1 MPCNET
7 GGCASRAPGRRDA
20 APPKAAAWA
29 RLVLFACLAVALL
42 ALPSRSF
49 AQTTPEAPPPEGL
62 ILLPDAGA
70 GAAATPGGGAPGSEF
85 QDCPECPV
93 MVVLPDGS
101 AIGKYPVTRGEF
113 AAFATATG
121 FEGKGCNQ
129 RAGNTWT
136 KVADSDWATPG
147 YPQTDRDPVV
157 CVSWLEAN
165 TYGEWLSEKTG
176 KLYRLPTFEELQ
188 AAAIGGGAG
197 EFWWGDD
204 AAEVC
209 KYANVADQS
218 FLKAHPDDPRPMA
231 ACDDGFP
238 NTAPVGSFAP
248 NGYGLYDVSGNVWQ
262 WTNSCPKGDCS
273 HGVFRGGAFSGAVAD
288 LKSAHSWGDRVIIRS
303 FALGFRVLRSAQ

>member
-1 MPCNET
+1 MPCSET

-20 APPKAAAWA
+20 APPRGAAWA

-42 ALPSRSF
+42 AIPSRSF

-62 ILLPDAGA
+62 ILLPDAGP

-165 TYGEWLSEKTG
+165 TYAEWLSEKTG
-176 KLYRLPTFEELQ
+176 KLYRLPTFEEFAGSGYRRRRGRVLVGRRRRRGVQ
-188 AAAIGGGAG
+188 LRQRRRPEFSEGASRRPPSDGGLRRRVPQHGAG
-197 EFWWGDD
+197 RLLR
-204 AAEVC
+204 AER
-209 KYANVADQS
+209 
-218 FLKAHPDDPRPMA
+218 LR
-231 ACDDGFP
+231 
-238 NTAPVGSFAP
+238 
-248 NGYGLYDVSGNVWQ
+248 
-262 WTNSCPKGDCS
+262 
-273 HGVFRGGAFSGAVAD
+273 
-288 LKSAHSWGDRVIIRS
+288 
-303 FALGFRVLRSAQ
+303 AL